1 MNWPVCTRQTPSPLS
16 GGAARR
22 RLGCW
27 LLACTAVCAAPWTP
41 LHAAEAQ
48 GAGAALERN
57 VKAAFL
63 YKFLGYAEF
72 PPTAFVDA
80 NAPVVIGVVGADE
93 MAAELGRI
101 VSGRTVNNRPVVVKS
116 LRESEAPTGV
126 HLLFVGGADNARVA
140 RVLRGAQPSPT
151 LVVSESENGLQLGSV
166 INFKIIDDRVRF
178 DVSLEAADKNNVK
191 LSSRLLTVANHVVKG
206 AP

>member
-1 MNWPVCTRQTPSPLS
+1 M
-16 GGAARR
+16 RR

-27 LLACTAVCAAPWTP
+27 LLACAAGCALPWG
-41 LHAAEAQ
+41 AAQA
-48 GAGAALERN
+48 ADNSGAALERN

-72 PPTAFVDA
+72 PPSVFVDA
-80 NAPVVIGVVGADE
+80 SAPVVIGVVAADD

-101 VSGRTVNNRPVVVKS
+101 VAGRTVNNRPVLVKT
-116 LRESEAPTGV
+116 LRESEAPAGV

-140 RVLRGAQPSPT
+140 RVLKAAQPSPL
-151 LVVSESENGLQLGSV
+151 LVVTESENGLQLGSV
-166 INFKIIDDRVRF
+166 INFKIIDERVRF